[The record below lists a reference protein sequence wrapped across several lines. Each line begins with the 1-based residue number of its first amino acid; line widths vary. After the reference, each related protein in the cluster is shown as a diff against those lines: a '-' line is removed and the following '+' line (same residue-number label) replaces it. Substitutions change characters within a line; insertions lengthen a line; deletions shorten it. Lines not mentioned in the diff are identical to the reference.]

1 MLHWIPYTPSPGLAQ
16 ENAVHAR
23 LFAGCDDAWM
33 RHTFPHTDA
42 YLQDFRRRADGR
54 QFIQATAILEPGSR
68 VLDIGAG
75 PGQTSLHLAL
85 QGHRV
90 TVAEP
95 SPDLCRYLDSAVR
108 LYGVDLDIFNLPGE
122 ELHHLAPRTFDA
134 CIFHGSLHHCDDPV
148 RALRH
153 CHALLR
159 PGGRLLLTSEPILRG
174 HISKERFQRILATG
188 TMPTGDYGG
197 NEHSYYHHEYLDML
211 RQAGFVDLQDPLIHR
226 YACSADYLDLLA
238 RENNA
243 GRAGMLVRRFF
254 YGTVRTLQKMGP
266 VGRPVLG
273 LLKKMSLVQVYF
285 LARKAAEPA
294 RRAA

>member
-1 MLHWIPYTPSPGLAQ
+1 MIHWIPYAPSPGLAR
-16 ENAVHAR
+16 ENAAHAR
-23 LFAGCDDAWM
+23 LFAGCDDVWM
-33 RHTFPHTDA
+33 RATFADVDA
-42 YLQDFRRRADGR
+42 FLQEFRSRADGR
-54 QFIQATAILEPGSR
+54 QFIQATAVLEPRSK

-75 PGQTSLHLAL
+75 PGQTAVHLAL

-90 TVAEP
+90 VVAEP
-95 SPDLCRYLDSAVR
+95 SPDLCRYLDGAAR
-108 LYGVDLDIFNLPGE
+108 LFDLPIEIYNLPGE
-122 ELHHLAPRTFDA
+122 ELHRLAPHTFDA

-153 CHALLR
+153 CRELLR
-159 PGGRLLLTSEPILRG
+159 PRGRLLLTSEPILRG

-226 YACSADYLDLLA
+226 YDSSADYLALLD
-238 RENNA
+238 REKNA
-243 GRAGMLVRRFF
+243 GKIGLLLRRCF
-254 YGTVRTLQKMGP
+254 YGAVRTLQRLGP
-266 VGRPVLG
+266 VGRPLMS

-285 LARKAAEPA
+285 LARKAAEPVEK
-294 RRAA
+294 AA